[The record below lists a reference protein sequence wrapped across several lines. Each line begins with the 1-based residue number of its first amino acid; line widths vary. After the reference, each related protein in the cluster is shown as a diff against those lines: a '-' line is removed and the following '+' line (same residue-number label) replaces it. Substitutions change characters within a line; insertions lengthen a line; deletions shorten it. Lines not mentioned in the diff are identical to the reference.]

1 MKCVPIFLALALL
14 SSAPA
19 YAHHEAMF
27 GPQSSAVLS
36 PGIFLSA
43 LVFDKETGK
52 ADKERRETTTVYS
65 VGFKPLKKQP
75 LSMAFVLPVTYA
87 GGAADPNAP
96 GAGTRGF
103 EDMLVSARYRIDTP
117 GVAHALGL
125 EQSYVM
131 GVGGVELPTG
141 TFDHQFG
148 KGALGEIAAGLFS
161 LEKKPGPCRAYF
173 ASGVGRTWNFTTFG
187 LVPLPPSWCHGVYI
201 E

>member
-1 MKCVPIFLALALL
+1 
-14 SSAPA
+14 
-19 YAHHEAMF
+19 
-27 GPQSSAVLS
+27 
-36 PGIFLSA
+36 
-43 LVFDKETGK
+43 
-52 ADKERRETTTVYS
+52 
-65 VGFKPLKKQP
+65 
-75 LSMAFVLPVTYA
+75 
-87 GGAADPNAP
+87 
-96 GAGTRGF
+96 
-103 EDMLVSARYRIDTP
+103 
-117 GVAHALGL
+117 
-125 EQSYVM
+125 M